1 MRITEQ
7 MIIEEARKFMEPAG
21 EIRTGAHARS
31 RRIPQQKIVLAET
44 GNSYDAP
51 AISNRRDL
59 AAFCARLNEEEAFE
73 KFSIIAVN
81 AQCRPIAVYSIQG
94 SLSEVSAY
102 PRVVATF
109 ALLANAH
116 SIFLTHNHPGGTCA
130 PSAEDISSTQ
140 MLKRLLDM
148 VGIRIL
154 DHMITTPDGNTYS
167 LAQHGEI

>member
-21 EIRTGAHARS
+21 EIRTGARARS

-51 AISNRRDL
+51 AISNRR
-59 AAFCARLNEEEAFE
+59 
-73 KFSIIAVN
+73 
-81 AQCRPIAVYSIQG
+81 
-94 SLSEVSAY
+94 EVSAY